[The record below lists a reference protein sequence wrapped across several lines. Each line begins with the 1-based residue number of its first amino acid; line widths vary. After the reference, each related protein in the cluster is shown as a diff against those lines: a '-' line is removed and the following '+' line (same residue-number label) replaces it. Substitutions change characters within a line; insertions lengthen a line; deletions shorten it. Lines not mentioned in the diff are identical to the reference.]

1 MRYVFGITQL
11 NFTVAK
17 ALCKTIRPTFGVS
30 QIILQTRK
38 CKEPNTV
45 RVFFVSPQI
54 QGQVKVKGTG
64 CSSKL
69 SNERAG
75 LTTGGRKHIKCYCLP
90 PLPLKLQNAPPGFI
104 CHTAN
109 SEHYQDPPLALSSV
123 LWR

>member
-54 QGQVKVKGTG
+54 QGQVKVKVTG
-64 CSSKL
+64 CSSKS

-75 LTTGGRKHIKCYCLP
+75 LTTGGSATVYPHCR
-90 PLPLKLQNAPPGFI
+90 
-104 CHTAN
+104 
-109 SEHYQDPPLALSSV
+109 
-123 LWR
+123 